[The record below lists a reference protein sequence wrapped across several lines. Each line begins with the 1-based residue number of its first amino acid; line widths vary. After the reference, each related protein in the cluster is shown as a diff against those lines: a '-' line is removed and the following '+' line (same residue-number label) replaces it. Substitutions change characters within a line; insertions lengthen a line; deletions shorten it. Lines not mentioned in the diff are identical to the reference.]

1 MSRPWEM
8 FHGTCSM
15 CDSRAT
21 DCMCCDTCLAT
32 DPVGRDRGFRPRKD
46 NKFPATPQSPNLME
60 ENFKVGALRDFEDA
74 MELYLPILRFVESGA
89 VASYEDLPPPL
100 RHDLAR
106 AMRLLHKAADAGLPR
121 AVQRLGFVY
130 MNGEGLPRD
139 VSIHERPSSM
149 RSFRLPGRG
158 RFPFFFYES
167 FRTHCS

>member
-100 RHDLAR
+100 RRGPSWHA
-106 AMRLLHKAADAGLPR
+106 PR
-121 AVQRLGFVY
+121 TRTVPPPPTSAC
-130 MNGEGLPRD
+130 PP
-139 VSIHERPSSM
+139 HRPSAEP
-149 RSFRLPGRG
+149 RPPRPAF
-158 RFPFFFYES
+158 
-167 FRTHCS
+167 